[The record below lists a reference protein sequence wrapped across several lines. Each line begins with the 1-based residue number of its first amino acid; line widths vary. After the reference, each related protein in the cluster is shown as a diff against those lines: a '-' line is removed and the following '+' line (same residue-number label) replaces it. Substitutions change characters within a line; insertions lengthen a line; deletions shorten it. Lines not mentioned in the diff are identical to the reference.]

1 MADQPDTTPTT
12 TVEPP
17 APEVDDDAY
26 VAGLDE
32 RARRLIERANT
43 EAARF
48 RHELRD
54 SQQDAEQA
62 RERLTALEREHES
75 EQERVVREAEERG
88 HASAQGEIEQLRAS
102 YERQLATMA
111 IKATAADRFTD
122 PDDAIRLLPLD
133 ELLAEPDEHKRD
145 QRIEKALSDL
155 LDAKPYLARDSGR
168 RAPLVSQG
176 GRSEQPNGRPRER
189 SWLRG

>member
-1 MADQPDTTPTT
+1 MSDEPEPTT
-12 TVEPP
+12 TTPP
-17 APEVDDDAY
+17 PSADVDDDAY

-32 RARRLIERANT
+32 RAQRLIERANT

-48 RHELRD
+48 RHELRS
-54 SQQDAEQA
+54 SQEQAEQA
-62 RERLTALEREHES
+62 RDRLTALERQHES
-75 EQERVVREAEERG
+75 EQERVIREAEERG
-88 HASAQGEIEQLRAS
+88 HASAQGEIDQLRAS
-102 YERQLATMA
+102 YERQLATLA
-111 IKATAADRFTD
+111 IKARAADRFTD

-133 ELLAEPDEHKRD
+133 ELLAEPDDQRRD
-145 QRIEKALSDL
+145 QRIEKALADL
-155 LDAKPYLARDSGR
+155 LEAKPYLARDSGR